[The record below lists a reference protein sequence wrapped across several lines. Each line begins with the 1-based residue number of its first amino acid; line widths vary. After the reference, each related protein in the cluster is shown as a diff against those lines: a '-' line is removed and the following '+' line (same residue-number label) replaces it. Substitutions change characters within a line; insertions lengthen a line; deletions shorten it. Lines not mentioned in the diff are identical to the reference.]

1 MPELFPWFLLL
12 HVLGAIIAFG
22 PTFAFPIIGAM
33 GGSEPMHANF
43 ATRVSHKV
51 NDRLVEP
58 VAASMAVTGVALI
71 WSAGINPFVPEYRWL
86 LVAIVIY
93 VFALA
98 LAIFVQRP
106 KVKEII
112 ALSGGEPG
120 ALSGPPPLAAGAA
133 DAAGATGGPPP
144 ALGAAV
150 AATQRNGIILT
161 LALVAIVFLMV
172 VKPSLG
178 G

>member
-33 GGSEPMHANF
+33 GGNEPMHANF
-43 ATRVSHKV
+43 ATRASDKV

-58 VAASMAVTGVALI
+58 VAASMAVTGVLMI
-71 WSAGINPFVPEYRWL
+71 WSAGINPFAPEYRWL

-93 VFALA
+93 VFALSF
-98 LAIFVQRP
+98 AIFAQRP

-112 ALSGGEPG
+112 ALSGGHPG
-120 ALSGPPPLAAGAA
+120 ATSGPPPAAEGASA
-133 DAAGATGGPPP
+133 GPPP
-144 ALGAAV
+144 ALAA
-150 AATQRNGIILT
+150 AIGATQRNGIILT

>member
-33 GGSEPMHANF
+33 GGREPMHANF
-43 ATRVSHKV
+43 ATRVSHTV

-58 VAASMAVTGVALI
+58 VAASMAVTGVAMI
-71 WSAGINPFVPEYRWL
+71 WSAGINPFAPDYRWL
-86 LVAIVIY
+86 LVAIGIY

-98 LAIFVQRP
+98 FAVFVQRP
-106 KVKEII
+106 IGKRVIE
-112 ALSGGEPG
+112 LTGGDRG
-120 ALSGPPPLAAGAA
+120 AAGAPAPPTA
-133 DAAGATGGPPP
+133 DGAPAGPPP
-144 ALGAAV
+144 ALASAIGAM
-150 AATQRNGIILT
+150 QRNGMILT

>member
-43 ATRVSHKV
+43 ATRVSHRV

-58 VAASMAVTGVALI
+58 VAASMAVTGVAMI

-93 VFALA
+93 VFALGFA
-98 LAIFVQRP
+98 LLVQRP

-120 ALSGPPPLAAGAA
+120 SSGPPPAAPSGP
-133 DAAGATGGPPP
+133 GATGGPPP
-144 ALGAAV
+144 ALAA
-150 AATQRNGIILT
+150 AIGATQRNGIILT

-172 VKPSLG
+172 VKPTLG